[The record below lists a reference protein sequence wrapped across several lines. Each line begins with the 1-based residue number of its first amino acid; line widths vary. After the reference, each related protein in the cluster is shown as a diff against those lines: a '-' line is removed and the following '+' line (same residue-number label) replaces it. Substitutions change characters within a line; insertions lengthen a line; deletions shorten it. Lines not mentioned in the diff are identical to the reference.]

1 VDTIKRA
8 AEDLAVAEAEAK
20 LLLRRLLRKIARG
33 NGPHRAAQP
42 SRRLVPPP
50 RCTHQLTRSKQNS
63 ENPARASPAKT
74 ETNTSEMGRANHTS
88 FLGPAGREVA
98 VAEAAPVL
106 PQHVFYHGG
115 RGEREDRHRLR
126 HSLHLRG
133 AYRCA
138 AMLRPVRFCL
148 KWAAEFKLLR
158 SPLMGAAGFSL
169 AASAS
174 RRSGFVGRGGY
185 NGWEGEVGALW
196 PPRSP
201 CLLFFRLLRF

>member
-1 VDTIKRA
+1 VALRAPSRHSGNGGGKRTGQITNTRSACLRDGARVDTIKRA

-148 KWAAEFKLLR
+148 KI
-158 SPLMGAAGFSL
+158 
-169 AASAS
+169 
-174 RRSGFVGRGGY
+174 GG
-185 NGWEGEVGALW
+185 GV
-196 PPRSP
+196 
-201 CLLFFRLLRF
+201 